1 MPGRFVRKSTI
12 EVIEEEFEVKQV
24 SSGLNPSYNIAPGD
38 DIAVIIN
45 DGTNRLIQLS
55 WGLIPSWAKDPS
67 IGNKMI
73 NARAE
78 TLNEKPSF
86 RTAFK
91 KHRCLIIADG
101 FYEWRKEGKAK
112 TPVYFHLKSK
122 RPFGLAGLYDI
133 WTSPEGKQI
142 STCTIIT
149 TGPNELMKPI
159 HNRMAVIIPKPQEAL
174 WLDPVIQDE
183 RLLLSL
189 LKPYDSHEMDAY
201 DVSRIVNSPRNNSPE
216 CIKPVSVS

>member
-12 EVIEEEFEVKQV
+12 EVIAQEFEVKKV
-24 SSGLNPSYNIAPGD
+24 SSDLNPSYNIAPGD
-38 DIAVIIN
+38 NIAAIIN
-45 DGTNRLIQLS
+45 DGTNRLIQFRR
-55 WGLIPSWAKDPS
+55 GLIPSWTKDSS

-91 KHRCLIIADG
+91 KRRCLIVADG

-112 TPVYFHLKSK
+112 TTLYFHLKSN
-122 RPFGLAGLYDI
+122 RRFGLAGLYDV

-149 TGPNELMKPI
+149 TEPNELMKPI
-159 HNRMAVIIPKPQEAL
+159 HNRMAVIISKAQEAL
-174 WLDPVIQDE
+174 WLDPAIQDE
-183 RLLLSL
+183 RLLLSVF
-189 LKPYDSHEMDAY
+189 KPYDSREMEAY
-201 DVSRIVNSPRNNSPE
+201 DVSQIVNSPRNNCPE

>member
-12 EVIEEEFEVKQV
+12 EVIAQEFEVKKV
-24 SSGLNPSYNIAPGD
+24 TSDLNPSYNIAPGD
-38 DIAVIIN
+38 NIAAIIN
-45 DGTNRLIQLS
+45 DGTNRLIQFR
-55 WGLIPSWAKDPS
+55 WGLIPSWAKDSS

-91 KHRCLIIADG
+91 KRRCLIVADG
-101 FYEWRKEGKAK
+101 FYEWRKEGKGK
-112 TPVYFHLKSK
+112 TPLYFHLKSN

-149 TGPNELMKPI
+149 TEPNELMKPI
-159 HNRMAVIIPKPQEAL
+159 HNQMAVIISKAQEAL

-183 RLLLSL
+183 RLLLSV
-189 LKPYDSHEMDAY
+189 LKPYDSREMEAY
-201 DVSRIVNSPRNNSPE
+201 DVSQIVNSPRNNSPE

>member
-12 EVIEEEFEVKQV
+12 EVIAQEFEVKKV
-24 SSGLNPSYNIAPGD
+24 SSDLNPSYNIAPGD
-38 DIAVIIN
+38 NIAAIIN
-45 DGTNRLIQLS
+45 DGTNRLIQFR
-55 WGLIPSWAKDPS
+55 WGLIPSWAKDS
-67 IGNKMI
+67 SLGNKMI
-73 NARAE
+73 NAHAE
-78 TLNEKPSF
+78 TLNEKLSF

-91 KHRCLIIADG
+91 KRRCLIVADG

-112 TPVYFHLKSK
+112 TPLYFHLKSK

-149 TGPNELMKPI
+149 TEPNELMKPI
-159 HNRMAVIIPKPQEAL
+159 HNRMAVIISKAQEAL

-183 RLLLSL
+183 RLLLSV
-189 LKPYDSHEMDAY
+189 LKPYDSREMEAY
-201 DVSRIVNSPRNNSPE
+201 DVSQIVNSPRNNSPE

>member
-12 EVIEEEFEVKQV
+12 EVIAEEFEVKQV
-24 SSGLNPSYNIAPGD
+24 SSDLNPSYNIAPGD
-38 DIAVIIN
+38 NIAAIIN
-45 DGTNRLIQLS
+45 DGTNRLIQLR

-91 KHRCLIIADG
+91 KHRCLIVADG

-112 TPVYFHLKSK
+112 TPMYFHLKSK
-122 RPFGLAGLYDI
+122 RPFGIAGLYDI

-142 STCTIIT
+142 SKGTIIT

-159 HNRMAVIIPKPQEAL
+159 HNRMAVIIPKAQEAL
-174 WLDPVIQDE
+174 WLDPVTQDE
-183 RLLLSL
+183 RLLLSV
-189 LKPYDSHEMDAY
+189 LKPYDSHEMEVY
-201 DVSRIVNSPRNNSPE
+201 DESQIVNSPRNNSPE